1 MAGTS
6 RPHPFSVT
14 LTDAGYAASGEILT
28 DDVMAYGETVGR
40 SRQVVVGAS
49 MAPTTT
55 HEGHAVLAVLAS
67 RLGAA
72 PTARL
77 WRLTLSTD
85 LVVKALALV
94 PPGGEIDAAP
104 LNDFWEGYARGRL
117 R

>member
-40 SRQVVVGAS
+40 SRPVVVGA
-49 MAPTTT
+49 MLAPTTT

-77 WRLTLSTD
+77 WRGD
-85 LVVKALALV
+85 RRR
-94 PPGGEIDAAP
+94 AAQR
-104 LNDFWEGYARGRL
+104 LLGRL
-117 R
+117 RPGPVTLNTAACSSGGETEQYQ